1 MIAPFF
7 ALTKKTPSPKRCWEM
22 RANRS
27 CSHPHNNRETRMFH
41 LTASPAPKQC
51 WEVRLIRYR
60 TPKYH
65 LLHTCLFRTV
75 HTIPTVEWCARY
87 DNRIQRQP
95 TTNTPKD
102 QKHHRV
108 TRGSKLAGL
117 DDCSRD
123 SLASSTFERLLL
135 WEVPP
140 CNFNATWWYH
150 RWLHYDA
157 TTSLP
162 HHWWRHYISTVKIY
176 KIVRPLSAPGPLAP
190 PHVYFKVFMFMILF

>member
-41 LTASPAPKQC
+41 LTASPTPKQC

-60 TPKYH
+60 TPKYL

-75 HTIPTVEWCARY
+75 RFLQSNDARATTTESN
-87 DNRIQRQP
+87 DNPRL
-95 TTNTPKD
+95 TPKD

-140 CNFNATWWYH
+140 CNFNGT
-150 RWLHYDA
+150 
-157 TTSLP
+157 
-162 HHWWRHYISTVKIY
+162 
-176 KIVRPLSAPGPLAP
+176 
-190 PHVYFKVFMFMILF
+190 